1 MRPRTLVLGDDRL
14 AALSWGEEGA
24 PTWVA
29 LHGWLDNAATFSRLA
44 PALVTALGI
53 RLVALDLPGHGHS
66 PHRGARADYPLWG
79 YVPDV
84 LDALDVLDLRATTL
98 VGHSMGAGVA
108 TLIAAAAPERVDR
121 LVLIDG
127 LASTTSEPD
136 ETVAQL
142 QAALRA
148 RRRPPPPHSAGR
160 SAGRSAGD
168 SAERS
173 ASGGYASIDDAVA
186 ARVRGGVTRIDADT
200 ARPIVERN
208 LVSCEDGR
216 YHWRTDRRLVQPSLL
231 RWTSAQMLAT
241 VAAIRAPVLLLQ
253 ATGGVLNERPYL
265 GEACRRIDRLERRI
279 VSGGHHLH
287 LERVRVAQ
295 VTSEI
300 VRWHQS
306 ITGESLS

>member
-1 MRPRTLVLGDDRL
+1 MSPQTLVLGANRL
-14 AALSWGEEGA
+14 AALSWGETSA

-44 PALVTALGI
+44 PALVTTLGI

-66 PHRGARADYPLWG
+66 PHRGAGADYPLWG

-84 LDALDVLDLRATTL
+84 LDALDVLDLRSTTL

-108 TLIAAAAPERVDR
+108 SLIAAAAPERVDR

-136 ETVAQL
+136 ETATQL
-142 QAALRA
+142 QAALHA
-148 RRRPPPPHSAGR
+148 RRRPR
-160 SAGRSAGD
+160 SAGK
-168 SAERS
+168 
-173 ASGGYASIDDAVA
+173 GYATLDNAVA
-186 ARVRGGVTRIDADT
+186 ARVRGGVTRIDGDT
-200 ARPIVERN
+200 AQPIVERN
-208 LVSCEDGR
+208 LVNREDGR

-231 RWTSAQMLAT
+231 RWTAAQMLAT
-241 VAAIRAPVLLLQ
+241 VAGIRAPVLLLQ
-253 ATGGVLNERPYL
+253 ATGGVLTERPYL
-265 GEACRRIDRLERRI
+265 GEACRRIDGLERRI

-295 VTSEI
+295 VASEI

-306 ITGESLS
+306 IIGEPVS

>member
-1 MRPRTLVLGDDRL
+1 MRAREMILGEGRL
-14 AALSWGEEGA
+14 AALSWGDDAA

-66 PHRGARADYPLWG
+66 PLRGAHADYPLWG

-84 LDALDVLDLRATTL
+84 LDALDALNLNATTL

-108 TLIAAAAPERVDR
+108 SLIAAATPERVDR

-127 LASTTSEPD
+127 LASTTNEPG

-142 QAALRA
+142 QAGLRA
-148 RRRPPPPHSAGR
+148 RRRSR
-160 SAGRSAGD
+160 SDA
-168 SAERS
+168 
-173 ASGGYASIDDAVA
+173 GGYASLDDAVT

-208 LVSCEDGR
+208 LARKGDGR
-216 YHWRTDRRLVQPSLL
+216 YQWRTDRRLVYPSLL
-231 RWTSAQMLAT
+231 RWTPDQMLAT

-253 ATGGVLNERPYL
+253 ASAGVLTQRAHL
-265 GEACRRIDRLERRI
+265 GDACRRIDRLERRI
-279 VSGGHHLH
+279 LSGGHHLH
-287 LERVRVAQ
+287 LERVSVAQ
-295 VTSEI
+295 VASEI
-300 VRWHQS
+300 VSWHRS
-306 ITGESLS
+306 TIGEPVS

>member
-1 MRPRTLVLGDDRL
+1 MSPRTLVLGDGRL

-24 PTWVA
+24 STWVA

-44 PALVTALGI
+44 PALVSALGI

-66 PHRGARADYPLWG
+66 PHRGAGADYPLWG

-84 LDALDVLDLRATTL
+84 LEALDALELRSSTL

-108 TLIAAAAPERVDR
+108 SLIAAAAPERVDR

-148 RRRPPPPHSAGR
+148 RRRPPPPRSAGPSAGR
-160 SAGRSAGD
+160 SASD
-168 SAERS
+168 
-173 ASGGYASIDDAVA
+173 GYASVDEAVA
-186 ARVRGGVTRIDADT
+186 ARVRGGVTRIDTDT

-208 LVSCEDGR
+208 LVGRGDGR

-241 VAAIRAPVLLLQ
+241 VGVIRAPVLLLQ

-265 GEACRRIDRLERRI
+265 GEACRRIDGLERRI

-295 VTSEI
+295 VATEI

-306 ITGESLS
+306 IIGEPLS

>member
-1 MRPRTLVLGDDRL
+1 MRVREMILGEGRL
-14 AALSWGEEGA
+14 AALSWGDDAA

-44 PALVTALGI
+44 PALATALGI
-53 RLVALDLPGHGHS
+53 RLVALDLPGQGHS
-66 PHRGARADYPLWG
+66 PHRGAGAEYPLWG

-84 LDALDVLDLRATTL
+84 LDAVDALKLNSATF
-98 VGHSMGAGVA
+98 VGHSMGAGIA
-108 TLIAAAAPERVDR
+108 SLIAAAAPERVDG

-127 LASTTSEPD
+127 LASTTNEPG
-136 ETVAQL
+136 ETVTQL

-148 RRRPPPPHSAGR
+148 RRRSR
-160 SAGRSAGD
+160 SAAG
-168 SAERS
+168 S
-173 ASGGYASIDDAVA
+173 YASIDEAVA

-208 LVSCEDGR
+208 LGRQENGR
-216 YHWRTDRRLVQPSLL
+216 YYWRTDRRLVHPSLL
-231 RWTSAQMLAT
+231 RWTPDQMLAT
-241 VAAIRAPVLLLQ
+241 VAAIRARVLLLQ
-253 ATGGVLNERPYL
+253 ATAGVLTQRPHL

-287 LERVRVAQ
+287 LEGIRVAQ
-295 VTSEI
+295 VASEI

-306 ITGESLS
+306 TVVESMS

>member
-1 MRPRTLVLGDDRL
+1 MSPRTLVLGDGRL

-66 PHRGARADYPLWG
+66 PHRGAGADYPLWG

-84 LDALDVLDLRATTL
+84 LDALDALKLHSTTL

-108 TLIAAAAPERVDR
+108 SLIAAAAPERVDR
-121 LVLIDG
+121 LALIDG

-148 RRRPPPPHSAGR
+148 RRRPR
-160 SAGRSAGD
+160 SVGD
-168 SAERS
+168 GH
-173 ASGGYASIDDAVA
+173 ASLDEAVA

-208 LVSCEDGR
+208 LVKREDGR

-241 VAAIRAPVLLLQ
+241 VAVICAPVLLLQ
-253 ATGGVLNERPYL
+253 ATGGVLTERPYF

-295 VTSEI
+295 VVAEI

-306 ITGESLS
+306 IIGEPVS

>member
-1 MRPRTLVLGDDRL
+1 LKVREVREVRERVLGEGRL
-14 AALSWGEEGA
+14 AALSWGDDAA

-84 LDALDVLDLRATTL
+84 LDALDALNLHATTL

-108 TLIAAAAPERVDR
+108 SLIAAAAPERVDR

-148 RRRPPPPHSAGR
+148 RRRSR
-160 SAGRSAGD
+160 SDA
-168 SAERS
+168 
-173 ASGGYASIDDAVA
+173 GGYASLDDAVS
-186 ARVRGGVTRIDADT
+186 ARVRGGVTRMDADT

-208 LVSCEDGR
+208 LLQQSDGHYR
-216 YHWRTDRRLVQPSLL
+216 WRTDRRLVYPSLL
-231 RWTSAQMLAT
+231 RWTPDQMLAT
-241 VAAIRAPVLLLQ
+241 VAAIHAPVLLLQ
-253 ATGGVLNERPYL
+253 ATGGVLTQRPHL
-265 GEACRRIDRLERRI
+265 GEACLRIDGLERRI

-295 VTSEI
+295 VASEI

-306 ITGESLS
+306 TVGESVS